1 MKRYLSIFLTFIIL
15 FGFLCVRLFYLSY
28 DGTNNDFIIQTSIGQ
43 YSRRLDITKRRGF
56 IYDCNGNNIAGI
68 NHGYITIIDPSK
80 FENSGEQV
88 FPQVVEKLRGNIPFA
103 LYTNTAFD
111 NVYSYSIP
119 NYERYR
125 VDTPAAHII
134 GYLNG
139 DGNGVSGAERYF
151 NDYLINH
158 GGEVYLTYQADAVNN
173 MFGGLPLI
181 ICDDG
186 YNSNDGIV
194 LTLDIELQFDVENL
208 WKNLELDKGAIVI
221 ADIETG
227 EIIVSASFPTFNA
240 NEISMYLNSE
250 DGEFINRCGQSF
262 TPGSLF
268 KILTACAALE
278 IHPNYMYITHECT
291 GEFCYGNIAHGEIQM
306 CEAFAQSCNSYFYN
320 LIEII
325 GVDKLQSTAVKFG
338 IGQMN
343 HIDFLTV
350 GKGTIDISVPRNAA
364 IGQGGMLCTPYEIT
378 RIICSI
384 ENDGQLSNL
393 RLFKGT
399 LGNTVNGDKIIGE
412 QIIKP
417 YTVTTLKQM
426 MREVVTD
433 GIGQNAMVTLT
444 DNVGG
449 KTASAQSGQINTDGN
464 EIIHSWFAG
473 YYKSWAIT
481 VLCENS
487 DKITAAEVFAEVTN
501 LIKERY
507 Q

>member
-28 DGTNNDFIIQTSIGQ
+28 NGTDNDFIIQTSMGQ
-43 YSRRLDITKRRGF
+43 YNRRLNIIKRRGF
-56 IYDCNGNNIAGI
+56 IYDRNGNNIAGI
-68 NHGYITIIDPSK
+68 NNGYITIIDPSK
-80 FENSGEQV
+80 FKNSGEHS
-88 FPQVVEKLRGNIPFA
+88 FPQVVEKLRGNIPFTV
-103 LYTNTAFD
+103 YTDTAFD
-111 NVYSYSIP
+111 NEYAYSIP

-139 DGNGVSGAERYF
+139 ENVGVSGVERYF
-151 NDYLINH
+151 DDYLINH

-173 MFGGLPLI
+173 MFGGLPII

-186 YNSNDGIV
+186 YNSIDGIV
-194 LTLDIELQFDVENL
+194 LTLDINLQRDVENL

-221 ADIETG
+221 AEIETG

-240 NEISMYLNSE
+240 NEISAYLNSK

-278 IHPNYMYITHECT
+278 IHPNYMYTMHECT
-291 GEFCYGNIAHGEIQM
+291 GENCYAKTAHGKIQM
-306 CEAFAQSCNSYFYN
+306 FEAFAQSCNSYFYN

-325 GVDKLQSTAVKFG
+325 GVDKLQSTALKFG

-343 HIDFLTV
+343 HIDFLPV
-350 GKGTIDISVPRNAA
+350 NAGTLDISIPRNAA

-378 RIICSI
+378 NMICTVV
-384 ENDGQLSNL
+384 NDGYLSNL
-393 RLFKGT
+393 RLFKGIF
-399 LGNTVNGDKIIGE
+399 GNTVNGDEIISE
-412 QIIKP
+412 QIIKQ
-417 YTVTTLKQM
+417 YTATLLKQM

-433 GIGQNAMVTLT
+433 GIGQNAMVTPT
-444 DNVGG
+444 DNIGG
-449 KTASAQSGQINTDGN
+449 KTASAQSGQMDADGN

-473 YYKSWAIT
+473 YYNSWVIT

-487 DKITAAEVFAEVTN
+487 DKITASEVFAKVTN
-501 LIKERY
+501 LIKEWY
-507 Q
+507 